1 MSETIT
7 NEPAINETVMNESLM
22 REAIADETLATHE
35 TPEPLERQRVRLI
48 YEKGEA
54 IKFISHHDEA
64 RMWERTFRR
73 ANLPILY
80 KQGFNP
86 QPHMQIAAPLGV
98 GITGVREL
106 LDITFSP
113 PVPLEELTERIRA
126 KLPPGVFVHELV
138 EVPLK
143 TASLQQLM
151 IGADYMIIIYAE
163 PGEIAGELIEERIVT
178 FWATPEI
185 IRERERKGRPYSY
198 NLRPLIFELRYEGY
212 DAAAEE
218 HRIFLRV
225 QQRPGATGRPDEVI
239 DALGFDDFARTLR
252 RDRLY
257 FSDSDEDNAIF
268 AAYPVI
274 EQDAITKD
282 DGRNNR
288 RRKRYSRDRSHLPPK
303 PIDGRSINERAADEF
318 V

>member
-1 MSETIT
+1 MTIETRLEETSESRQ
-7 NEPAINETVMNESLM
+7 P
-22 REAIADETLATHE
+22 
-35 TPEPLERQRVRLI
+35 PEQAVDRQRVRLT

-54 IKFISHHDEA
+54 VKFISHHDEF
-64 RMWERTFRR
+64 RLWERVLRR
-73 ANLPILY
+73 ADLPILY

-98 GITGVREL
+98 GITGVCEF

-113 PVPLEELTERIRA
+113 PVPLDELTKRIRA
-126 KLPPGVFVHELV
+126 KLPPGVFLHDAV

-143 TASLQQLM
+143 ATSLQSIL
-151 IGADYMIIIYAE
+151 IGADYTILIFAE
-163 PGEIAGELIEERIVT
+163 PGEIDPTLIEERITT
-178 FWATPEI
+178 FLNATEI
-185 IRERERKGRPYSY
+185 WRERERKGQKYTY
-198 NLRPLIFELRYEGY
+198 NLRPLAFELRYDGY

-225 QQRPGATGRPDEVI
+225 QQRPGATGRPDEVV

-257 FSDSDEDNAIF
+257 FSDNAEDNALF
-268 AAYPVI
+268 ATYPVI
-274 EQDAITKD
+274 EQAAISKD
-282 DGRNNR
+282 DGRAS
-288 RRKRYSRDRSHLPPK
+288 RRKKRRGRERTPAKAPE
-303 PIDGRSINERAADEF
+303 GRSISERAADEF

>member
-1 MSETIT
+1 MT
-7 NEPAINETVMNESLM
+7 
-22 REAIADETLATHE
+22 
-35 TPEPLERQRVRLI
+35 EPLSIAQATEPKPDLPLDRQRVRLT

-54 IKFISHHDEA
+54 VKFISHHDEF
-64 RMWERTFRR
+64 RLWERVLRR
-73 ANLPILY
+73 ADLPLLY

-86 QPHMQIAAPLGV
+86 QPHMQIAAALGV
-98 GITGVREL
+98 GITGAREF

-126 KLPPGVFVHELV
+126 KLPPGVFLHDAK

-143 TASLQQLM
+143 TPSLQTSL
-151 IGADYMIIIYAE
+151 IGADCTILIFAE
-163 PGEIAGELIEERIVT
+163 PGEIDPSLIAKRIGA
-178 FWATPEI
+178 FLAQSEI
-185 IRERERKGRPYSY
+185 WRVRERKGEKYTY

-212 DAAAEE
+212 DAATEE

-225 QQRPGATGRPDEVI
+225 QQRPGATGRPDEVV
-239 DALGFDDFARTLR
+239 AAMGLDDFARTLR

-257 FSDSDEDNAIF
+257 FSDSEEDIAVF

-274 EQDAITKD
+274 EQAAISKG
-282 DGRNNR
+282 DGPRR
-288 RRKRYSRDRSHLPPK
+288 RRKKRRGGQRPAPGT
-303 PIDGRSINERAADEF
+303 PEGRSISERAADEF

>member
-1 MSETIT
+1 MTTDTELKKTL
-7 NEPAINETVMNESLM
+7 ESSDQP
-22 REAIADETLATHE
+22 EQAD
-35 TPEPLERQRVRLI
+35 RQRVRLT

-54 IKFISHHDEA
+54 IKFISHHDES
-64 RMWERTFRR
+64 RMWERILRR
-73 ANLPILY
+73 ADLPILY

-113 PVPLEELTERIRA
+113 PVPHAELMERIRA
-126 KLPPGVFVHELV
+126 KLPPGVFLHDLV

-143 TASLQQLM
+143 TASLQQIM
-151 IGADYMIIIYAE
+151 IGADYTIIIYAE
-163 PGEIAGELIEERIVT
+163 PGEIAETLIQSRIAD
-178 FWATPEI
+178 FWAQTEI
-185 IRERERKGRPYSY
+185 WRERERKGQKYTY
-198 NLRPLIFELRYEGY
+198 NLRPLIFVMRYDGY
-212 DAAAEE
+212 DAKAEE

-225 QQRPGATGRPDEVI
+225 QQRPGATGRPDEVV

-257 FSDSDEDNAIF
+257 FSDNDQDASIF

-274 EQDAITKD
+274 EQAAITKD
-282 DGRNNR
+282 DGKRSK
-288 RRKRYSRDRSHLPPK
+288 RRKRRGRERNRTPATTPE
-303 PIDGRSINERAADEF
+303 GRSISERAADEF

>member
-1 MSETIT
+1 MSEQVEVHPDTKNNPDIQ
-7 NEPAINETVMNESLM
+7 L
-22 REAIADETLATHE
+22 D
-35 TPEPLERQRVRLI
+35 RQRVRLT

-64 RMWERTFRR
+64 RMWERVFRR
-73 ANLPILY
+73 ADLPILY

-113 PVPLEELTERIRA
+113 PVPVEELTERIRA
-126 KLPPGVFVHELV
+126 KLPPGVFVHDLV

-143 TASLQQLM
+143 TSSLQQIM
-151 IGADYMIIIYAE
+151 IGADYTILIYAE
-163 PGEIAGELIEERIVT
+163 PGEIADSLIEERIAA
-178 FWATPEI
+178 FWDETEI
-185 IRERERKGRPYSY
+185 WRERERKGQKYTY
-198 NLRPLIFELRYEGY
+198 NLRPLIFELRYDGY
-212 DAAAEE
+212 DADAEE

-239 DALGFDDFARTLR
+239 DVLGFDDFARTLR

-257 FSDSDEDNAIF
+257 FSEAEEDVAVF
-268 AAYPVI
+268 ADYPVI
-274 EQDAITKD
+274 EQAAITKD
-282 DGRNNR
+282 DGQPKR
-288 RRKRYSRDRSHLPPK
+288 RRKRRGRARPQAPAGT
-303 PIDGRSINERAADEF
+303 PEGRSISERAGDEF